1 MPRLR
6 NRTIGHAFV
15 TFKGLSAEGTEL
27 RAMNNRLTWALERP
41 PDNGWKIVHEHNSGP
56 ADYFETGKVQV
67 RRQGSF

>member
-41 PDNGWKIVHEHNSGP
+41 PDNG
-56 ADYFETGKVQV
+56 
-67 RRQGSF
+67 

>member
-1 MPRLR
+1 
-6 NRTIGHAFV
+6 
-15 TFKGLSAEGTEL
+15 
-27 RAMNNRLTWALERP
+27 MNNRLTWALERP